1 MLDRATTSDFVVLRF
16 AKIRN
21 LAALGAASAHNAR
34 TAKSGLSHTNTPPDG
49 GGVLVLDG
57 QTDAVAAWHDRASAV
72 GLSKP
77 RRDSIRAIEAVMS
90 ASPSWFDA
98 ATPEERDQWTERS
111 LAYARDIFGAENVL
125 QATLHLDEQTPHLHV
140 LAIPLEQKERA
151 KRGRP
156 RKGRKTAKRPTTLS
170 WGLNADGII
179 GSPNKLRDHQTNYAA
194 ALADLG
200 LRRGRPKRAT
210 AARHKSAAQYRVEAA
225 EDREQAAQNLAQST
239 EALDEASE
247 TLANATAVSR
257 NTIER
262 AKTKERRAERA
273 QEQADTR
280 AEAFTLGLD
289 AVDHGELVPRPN
301 SEALK
306 RVQVED
312 PVLPPQETSAFGA
325 WVSAARPYM
334 KALFGYAKRLAGL
347 AERESELKRREAEM
361 NRKAQQDQ
369 QRVIQAAKALEKRH
383 EALNT
388 RERTIEAK
396 EEQIRHKEFAT
407 ERDAAIVQAAKKD
420 LTPKEVGMIAERG
433 KRRRQIFR
441 GG

>member
-21 LAALGAASAHNAR
+21 LTALGAASAHNAR
-34 TAKSGLSHTNTPPDG
+34 TAKSGLSHTNPAPEG
-49 GGVLVLDG
+49 EGVLVLDG

-72 GLSKP
+72 GLGKH

-90 ASPSWFDA
+90 ASPSWFDG

-140 LAIPLEQKERA
+140 LAIPLVQKKRA

-156 RKGRKTAKRPTTLS
+156 RKGRKTATRPTTLS

-179 GSPNKLRDHQTNYAA
+179 GSPDKLRDHQTNYAA
-194 ALADLG
+194 ALADIG

-225 EDREQAAQNLAQST
+225 EAHAQAAKYRALTT

-262 AKTKERRAERA
+262 AKTKERRAERT

-301 SEALK
+301 SKSLK
-306 RVQVED
+306 RVKVEG
-312 PVLPPQETSAFGA
+312 PVLPPQEASAFGA

-334 KALFGYAKRLAGL
+334 KALIGYAKRLAGL
-347 AERESELKRREAEM
+347 AEREGELKRREAEI
-361 NRKAQQDQ
+361 NRKAQQ
-369 QRVIQAAKALEKRH
+369 AAKALKERQ
-383 EALNT
+383 EALNI

-396 EEQIRHKEFAT
+396 EEEIRHKEFST